1 MTIINSPKQILLT
14 GGAGFIGS
22 NIVKI
27 LQQRYPSTRL
37 RILHLPQE
45 NLLNLEGLQNLELM
59 SGDITHTN
67 DVARAV
73 SGCDVVFH
81 LAAIYA
87 FWLPDMSIMDRVNVG
102 GTRILM
108 EECLKQK
115 VKRVVY
121 TSSMVCFT
129 GQGLDKVSDETSPF
143 SMGNMVYARSKHD
156 SHIIAENYAKK
167 GLDVVIVCPA
177 LPMGPGDVGP
187 TPTGRMVIDIFRFPI
202 PLAVDSEVNI
212 IDVRDCAM
220 GHVLAMEKGRTGES
234 YILGGENYTYTDMLR
249 RVLRICGV
257 KNRILHLPE
266 FALRGVAIAMTASA
280 PFTKIPP
287 MITSNEIDMAKQG
300 IIANAAKARNELGL
314 TVRPLEQTLHDA
326 LEWFVHNGYI
336 KKAVVVK
343 RFSKKSNLEIS

>member
-1 MTIINSPKQILLT
+1 MAITPKQILLT

-22 NIVKI
+22 NVVKI
-27 LQQRYPSTRL
+27 LQQRYPAAKL
-37 RILHLPQE
+37 RILHLPKE
-45 NLLNLEGLQNLELM
+45 NLLNLKGLHGLELM
-59 SGDITHTN
+59 SGDITN
-67 DVARAV
+67 AQDVARAV

-87 FWLPDMSIMDRVNVG
+87 FWLPDMSAMDRINVG
-102 GTRILM
+102 GTRLLM
-108 EECLKQK
+108 EECLKQN

-121 TSSMVCFT
+121 TSSMICFT
-129 GQGLDKVSDETSPF
+129 GQGLDRVSDETSPF
-143 SMGNMVYARSKHD
+143 SAGHMVYAKSKHD
-156 SHIIAENYAKK
+156 SHRIAENYAKK

-187 TPTGRMVIDIFRFPI
+187 TPTGRMVMDIFRFPI

-257 KNRILHLPE
+257 KNRVLHLPE
-266 FALRGVAIAMTASA
+266 FLLKGMAIGMTASA
-280 PFTKIPP
+280 RFTKIPP
-287 MITSNEIDMAKQG
+287 LLTLTEIEMAKQG
-300 IIANAAKARNELGL
+300 CIVNAAKARNELGL
-314 TVRPLEQTLHDA
+314 TVRPLEQTLYDS
-326 LEWFVHNGYI
+326 LEWFVNNGYI
-336 KKAVVVK
+336 KKAAVLK
-343 RFSKKSNLEIS
+343 RFAKTAASLN

>member
-1 MTIINSPKQILLT
+1 MATTPKQILLT

-27 LQQRYPSTRL
+27 LQERYPSTKL
-37 RILHLPQE
+37 GILHLPKE
-45 NLLNLEGLQNLELM
+45 NLLNLEGMTGLELM
-59 SGDITHTN
+59 AGDITN
-67 DVARAV
+67 ADDVARAV
-73 SGCDVVFH
+73 NGCDVVFH

-87 FWLPDMSIMDRVNVG
+87 FWLPDMSAMDRINVG
-102 GTRILM
+102 GTRLLM

-115 VKRVVY
+115 VNRVVY
-121 TSSMVCFT
+121 TSSMICFT

-143 SMGNMVYARSKHD
+143 SAGSMVYARSKHD
-156 SHIIAENYAKK
+156 SHRIAENYAKK

-187 TPTGRMVIDIFRFPI
+187 TPTGRMVMDIFRFPV

-220 GHVLAMEKGRTGES
+220 GHILAMEKGRTGES
-234 YILGGENYTYTDMLR
+234 YILGGENYTYSDMLR

-266 FALRGVAIAMTASA
+266 FLLRGVAIGMTASA
-280 PFTKIPP
+280 RFTKIPP
-287 MITSNEIDMAKQG
+287 LLTRTEIDMAKQG
-300 IIANAAKARNELGL
+300 CIVNAAKARNELGL
-314 TVRPLEQTLHDA
+314 TVRPLEQTLHDS
-326 LEWFVHNGYI
+326 LQWFVNNGYI
-336 KKAVVVK
+336 KKAAVVK
-343 RFSKKSNLEIS
+343 RFKKAA

>member
-1 MTIINSPKQILLT
+1 MAITPKQILLT

-27 LQQRYPSTRL
+27 LQARYPTTKL
-37 RILHLPQE
+37 RIFHLPNE
-45 NLLNLEGLQNLELM
+45 NLLNLKGLNGLELM
-59 SGDITHTN
+59 AGDITN
-67 DVARAV
+67 VEDVARAV
-73 SGCDVVFH
+73 TGCDVVFH

-87 FWLPDMSIMDRVNVG
+87 FWLPDMSVMDRVNVG

-108 EECLKQK
+108 EECLKQQ

-121 TSSMVCFT
+121 TSSMVCFI
-129 GQGLDKVSDETSPF
+129 GQGLDTVSDETSPF

-156 SHIIAENYAKK
+156 SHRIAENYAKK

-187 TPTGRMVIDIFRFPI
+187 TPTGRMVMDIFRFPI
-202 PLAVDSEVNI
+202 PLGVDSEVNI

-220 GHVLAMEKGRTGES
+220 GHILALEKGRTGES

-266 FALRGVAIAMTASA
+266 FILRGVAIGMTASA
-280 PFTKIPP
+280 RVTKIPP
-287 MITSNEIDMAKQG
+287 LLTTTEIDMAKKG
-300 IIANAAKARNELGL
+300 AIANAAKARNELGL
-314 TVRPLEQTLHDA
+314 TVRPLEQTLHDS
-326 LEWFVHNGYI
+326 LEWFVNNGYI
-336 KKAVVVK
+336 TKAKVVKWFKKAA
-343 RFSKKSNLEIS
+343 

>member
-1 MTIINSPKQILLT
+1 MAITPKQILLT

-27 LQQRYPSTRL
+27 LQARYPTTKL
-37 RILHLPQE
+37 RIFHLPNE
-45 NLLNLEGLQNLELM
+45 NLLNLKGLNGLELM
-59 SGDITHTN
+59 AGDITN
-67 DVARAV
+67 VEDVARAV
-73 SGCDVVFH
+73 TGCDVVFH

-87 FWLPDMSIMDRVNVG
+87 FWLPDMSVMDRVNVG

-108 EECLKQK
+108 EECLKQQ

-121 TSSMVCFT
+121 TSSMVCFI
-129 GQGLDKVSDETSPF
+129 GQGLDTVSDETSPF
-143 SMGNMVYARSKHD
+143 SMGSMVYARTKHD
-156 SHIIAENYAKK
+156 SHRIAENYAKK

-187 TPTGRMVIDIFRFPI
+187 TPTGRMVMDIFRFPI
-202 PLAVDSEVNI
+202 PLGVDSEVNI

-220 GHVLAMEKGRTGES
+220 GHILAFEKGRTGES

-266 FALRGVAIAMTASA
+266 FVLRSVAIGMTASA
-280 PFTKIPP
+280 RFTKTPP
-287 MITSNEIDMAKQG
+287 LLTTTEIDMAKQG
-300 IIANAAKARNELGL
+300 AIANAAKARNELGL
-314 TVRPLEQTLHDA
+314 TVRPLEQTLHDS
-326 LEWFVHNGYI
+326 LEWFVNNGYI
-336 KKAVVVK
+336 TKAKVVKWFKKAA
-343 RFSKKSNLEIS
+343 

>member
-1 MTIINSPKQILLT
+1 MAITPKQILLT

-27 LQQRYPSTRL
+27 LQARYPTTKL
-37 RILHLPQE
+37 RIFHLPNE
-45 NLLNLEGLQNLELM
+45 NLLNLKGLNGLELM
-59 SGDITHTN
+59 AGDITN
-67 DVARAV
+67 VEDVARAV
-73 SGCDVVFH
+73 TGCDVVFH

-87 FWLPDMSIMDRVNVG
+87 FWLPDMSVMDRVNVG

-108 EECLKQK
+108 EECLKQQ

-121 TSSMVCFT
+121 TSSMVCFI
-129 GQGLDKVSDETSPF
+129 GQGLDTVSDETSPF

-156 SHIIAENYAKK
+156 SHRIAENYAKK

-187 TPTGRMVIDIFRFPI
+187 TPTGRMVMDIFRFPI
-202 PLAVDSEVNI
+202 PLGVDSEVNI

-220 GHVLAMEKGRTGES
+220 GHILAFEKGRTGES

-266 FALRGVAIAMTASA
+266 FVLRSVAIGMTASA
-280 PFTKIPP
+280 RFTKTPP
-287 MITSNEIDMAKQG
+287 LLTTTEIDMAKQG
-300 IIANAAKARNELGL
+300 AIANAAKARNELGL
-314 TVRPLEQTLHDA
+314 TIRPLEQTLHDS
-326 LEWFVHNGYI
+326 LEWFVNNGYI
-336 KKAVVVK
+336 TKAKVVKWFKKAA
-343 RFSKKSNLEIS
+343 